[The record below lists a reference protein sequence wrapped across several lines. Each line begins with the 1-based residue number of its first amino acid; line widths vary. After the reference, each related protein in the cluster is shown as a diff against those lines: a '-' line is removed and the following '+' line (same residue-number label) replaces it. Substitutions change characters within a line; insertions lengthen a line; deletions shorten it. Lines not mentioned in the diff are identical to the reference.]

1 MKEVALFLREMRE
14 NLMVFDGKNWI
25 KQEEMYKRRSKE
37 ISKNSI
43 YNWKQVNKKQFVYC
57 IYEKRDKKEVMVLL
71 H

>member
-37 ISKNSI
+37 MSKNNI
-43 YNWKQVNKKQFVYC
+43 YNWK
-57 IYEKRDKKEVMVLL
+57 
-71 H
+71 

>member
-37 ISKNSI
+37 MSKNNI
-43 YNWKQVNKKQFVYC
+43 YNWKQISKKQFVYYS
-57 IYEKRDKKEVMVLL
+57 IIKKLI
-71 H
+71 